1 MSQFERPNIAKMQG
15 YSSGEQPQD
24 GRSIK
29 LNTNENPYPPSPHVA
44 AALKAFA
51 SDQLRVYP
59 QPDARALR
67 QAIADHHE
75 ISVDSVV
82 ITHAGDEALRLA
94 VTTFVAP
101 GGVVASTEP
110 TYSLYP
116 VLAQIQDARMFTLD
130 LHDDW
135 SLPNDFASNVNA
147 AGSQLTC
154 VVNPHA
160 PSGYLN
166 NMPTLQRLA
175 EQLEGVLLVDEAYA
189 DFVDVDET
197 SSMAALV
204 TEHENLL
211 VLRTFS
217 KGYSLAGLRL
227 GYLLGD
233 PSLIRPVLEKTR
245 DSYNVD
251 AISQAIGLAAIEDQ
265 TYAQK
270 TWACV
275 RRDRKILAAGLTAL
289 GFSVAASQT
298 NFVLAQTPK
307 NVSAF
312 QLYQALKD
320 KGILV
325 RYFNTPRLQ
334 DALRITVG
342 TPEQN
347 HLLLDQLNQLISD

>member
-1 MSQFERPNIAKMQG
+1 
-15 YSSGEQPQD
+15 
-24 GRSIK
+24 
-29 LNTNENPYPPSPHVA
+29 
-44 AALKAFA
+44 
-51 SDQLRVYP
+51 
-59 QPDARALR
+59 
-67 QAIADHHE
+67 
-75 ISVDSVV
+75 
-82 ITHAGDEALRLA
+82 
-94 VTTFVAP
+94 
-101 GGVVASTEP
+101 
-110 TYSLYP
+110 
-116 VLAQIQDARMFTLD
+116 MFTLD

-166 NMPTLQRLA
+166 NMPTLQSLA
-175 EQLEGVLLVDEAYA
+175 EQLQGVLLVDEAYA

-307 NVSAF
+307 NVSAL

>member
-1 MSQFERPNIAKMQG
+1 
-15 YSSGEQPQD
+15 
-24 GRSIK
+24 
-29 LNTNENPYPPSPHVA
+29 
-44 AALKAFA
+44 
-51 SDQLRVYP
+51 
-59 QPDARALR
+59 
-67 QAIADHHE
+67 
-75 ISVDSVV
+75 
-82 ITHAGDEALRLA
+82 
-94 VTTFVAP
+94 
-101 GGVVASTEP
+101 
-110 TYSLYP
+110 
-116 VLAQIQDARMFTLD
+116 MFTLD

-227 GYLLGD
+227 GYLLGHS
-233 PSLIRPVLEKTR
+233 SLIHPVLEKTR

-265 TYAQK
+265 AYARQ
-270 TWACV
+270 TWATV
-275 RRDRKILAAGLTAL
+275 RRDREILAEGLAAL
-289 GFSVAASQT
+289 GFDVTASQT
-298 NFVLAQTPK
+298 NFVLAQTPRGMYLPCTYTK
-307 NVSAF
+307 
-312 QLYQALKD
+312 
-320 KGILV
+320 
-325 RYFNTPRLQ
+325 P
-334 DALRITVG
+334 
-342 TPEQN
+342 
-347 HLLLDQLNQLISD
+347 

>member
-1 MSQFERPNIAKMQG
+1 M
-15 YSSGEQPQD
+15 
-24 GRSIK
+24 
-29 LNTNENPYPPSPHVA
+29 
-44 AALKAFA
+44 
-51 SDQLRVYP
+51 
-59 QPDARALR
+59 
-67 QAIADHHE
+67 
-75 ISVDSVV
+75 VV
-82 ITHAGDEALRLA
+82 THAGDEALRLA

-130 LHDDW
+130 LDDDW
-135 SLPNDFASNVNA
+135 SLPNDFASKVNT
-147 AGSQLTC
+147 AGAKLTC

-166 NMPTLQRLA
+166 NIPTLQRLA

-307 NVSAF
+307 M
-312 QLYQALKD
+312 YPPCTYTK
-320 KGILV
+320 
-325 RYFNTPRLQ
+325 P
-334 DALRITVG
+334 
-342 TPEQN
+342 
-347 HLLLDQLNQLISD
+347 

>member
-1 MSQFERPNIAKMQG
+1 MGRGLGLSARSLLVVDFWGWLLGPVGMLLSVPLTISAKIALEASPGTLWLARLLAPAQELADQTLERDENSPTQEQQREPVERPNIAKMQG

-189 DFVDVDET
+189 DFVVDEL
-197 SSMAALV
+197 SMAALV
-204 TEHENLL
+204 ANT
-211 VLRTFS
+211 
-217 KGYSLAGLRL
+217 KIAGA
-227 GYLLGD
+227 
-233 PSLIRPVLEKTR
+233 T
-245 DSYNVD
+245 
-251 AISQAIGLAAIEDQ
+251 
-265 TYAQK
+265 
-270 TWACV
+270 
-275 RRDRKILAAGLTAL
+275 
-289 GFSVAASQT
+289 
-298 NFVLAQTPK
+298 
-307 NVSAF
+307 
-312 QLYQALKD
+312 
-320 KGILV
+320 
-325 RYFNTPRLQ
+325 
-334 DALRITVG
+334 
-342 TPEQN
+342 
-347 HLLLDQLNQLISD
+347 HL

>member
-1 MSQFERPNIAKMQG
+1 
-15 YSSGEQPQD
+15 
-24 GRSIK
+24 
-29 LNTNENPYPPSPHVA
+29 
-44 AALKAFA
+44 
-51 SDQLRVYP
+51 
-59 QPDARALR
+59 
-67 QAIADHHE
+67 
-75 ISVDSVV
+75 
-82 ITHAGDEALRLA
+82 
-94 VTTFVAP
+94 
-101 GGVVASTEP
+101 
-110 TYSLYP
+110 
-116 VLAQIQDARMFTLD
+116 MFTLD

-347 HLLLDQLNQLISD
+347 HLLLDQLDQLIGD

>member
-15 YSSGEQPQD
+15 YTSGEQPQD

-29 LNTNENPYPPSPHVA
+29 LNTNENPYPPSPRVA

-59 QPDARALR
+59 QADARALR

-75 ISVDSVV
+75 ISIDNVV

-101 GGVVASTEP
+101 GGVLASTEP

-130 LHDDW
+130 LEDDW
-135 SLPNDFASNVNA
+135 SLPNDFAIKVNT
-147 AGSQLTC
+147 AGAKLTC

-160 PSGYLN
+160 PSGHLN
-166 NMPTLQRLA
+166 NIPTLKGLA
-175 EQLEGVLLVDEAYA
+175 EKLEGVLLVDEAYA
-189 DFVDVDET
+189 DFVDVDKP

-227 GYLLGD
+227 GYLLGHS
-233 PSLIRPVLEKTR
+233 SLIHPVLEKTR

-265 TYAQK
+265 AYARQ
-270 TWACV
+270 TWASV
-275 RRDRKILAAGLTAL
+275 RRDREILAEGLAAL
-289 GFSVAASQT
+289 GFDVTASQT
-298 NFVLAQTPK
+298 NFVLAQTPRD
-307 NVSAF
+307 VSALH
-312 QLYQALKD
+312 LYQALKD
-320 KGILV
+320 EGILV

-347 HLLLDQLNQLISD
+347 HLLLDRLDQLIGD

>member
-1 MSQFERPNIAKMQG
+1 
-15 YSSGEQPQD
+15 
-24 GRSIK
+24 
-29 LNTNENPYPPSPHVA
+29 
-44 AALKAFA
+44 
-51 SDQLRVYP
+51 
-59 QPDARALR
+59 
-67 QAIADHHE
+67 
-75 ISVDSVV
+75 
-82 ITHAGDEALRLA
+82 
-94 VTTFVAP
+94 
-101 GGVVASTEP
+101 
-110 TYSLYP
+110 
-116 VLAQIQDARMFTLD
+116 MFTLD

-166 NMPTLQRLA
+166 NMPTLQSLA
-175 EQLEGVLLVDEAYA
+175 EQLQGVLLVDEAYA

-307 NVSAF
+307 NVSAL

-347 HLLLDQLNQLISD
+347 HLLLDQLDQLIGD